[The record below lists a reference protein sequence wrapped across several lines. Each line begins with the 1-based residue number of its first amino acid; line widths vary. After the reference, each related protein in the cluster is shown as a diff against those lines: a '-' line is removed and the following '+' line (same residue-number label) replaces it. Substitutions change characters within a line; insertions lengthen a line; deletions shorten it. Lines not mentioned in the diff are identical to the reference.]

1 MGSNNGTLRTHCRNA
16 GARGRLEALVS
27 RGKILLHTA
36 EDELTSAMDEVAR
49 CEKYFGGATAELSDG
64 QWLFSTV
71 SEILTAFR
79 VAWLEVHRD
88 EKFSRWLPNTPAASQ
103 DTSRSG
109 KRVSVSPRRLQGRPS
124 VSPRRLE
131 FERSC
136 SSTLP

>member
-27 RGKILLHTA
+27 RGSILLHTA
-36 EDELTSAMDEVAR
+36 EDELTTVMDEVGR
-49 CEKYFGGATAELSDG
+49 CEKYFGGGVGELSDG

-88 EKFSRWLPNTPAASQ
+88 EKFSRWLPNTPGNL
-103 DTSRSG
+103 DTTRSG
-109 KRVSVSPRRLQGRPS
+109 KRVSVSPRRSQRQS

-131 FERSC
+131 FERSA